1 MAGVSDIDRL
11 GVRRRPRGLP
21 IMHQTWEEL
30 LFLHWRTPEDL
41 LRPLIPSELEIDTF
55 EGSAWIGVTPFT
67 MHGVRPILVPALPGV
82 SAAHELNVRTYVVHE
97 GVPGVWFF
105 SLDASNSL
113 AVLFARLGFSLP
125 YFRASMSLIRD
136 ADGTVRFSSEREH
149 RDAPSAHFEAA
160 WRRHGETHEAAPDTL
175 EFFLVE
181 RYCLYTVRGDT
192 LKQARIHHE
201 PWTLQDA
208 HLLSLESSMIASHGL
223 PEPDDEPLLHAQAA
237 ALEVEVW
244 PLK

>member
-1 MAGVSDIDRL
+1 
-11 GVRRRPRGLP
+11 
-21 IMHQTWEEL
+21 MHQTWEEL
-30 LFLHWRTPEDL
+30 LFLHWRTPKDL

-67 MHGVRPILVPALPGV
+67 MHGVRPVLAPALPGV

-125 YFRASMSLIRD
+125 YFRASMSLFRD

-160 WRRHGETHEAAPDTL
+160 WRRQGETHEAAPDTL

-181 RYCLYTVRGDT
+181 RYCLYTDRGDT
-192 LKQARIHHE
+192 LKRARIHHE